1 MEHAWEGL
9 SRPLRRLAA
18 LVVLSVLA
26 LLAGCGS
33 RVELVSGLGEADANE
48 VLGALLNASIKAE
61 KVSKKAGVSVEV
73 DSDRVLTAI
82 DVLERNG
89 LPRTRRTRMGDIFK
103 KENLISSP
111 LEERA
116 RYLYALSQELED
128 TLLKIDGVVAAR
140 VHIVLPERL
149 VPGEAPMPSSA
160 SVFIKHQHQVPLE
173 PIVPKITNL
182 VTTSI
187 PGLADKK
194 VTVVLVESRPMVGE
208 QAREQQSERVW
219 FYDVQKDSAPGLR
232 TLLVALAAVAG
243 IGLFAG
249 ALGLWSN
256 RGALASALKPGGRTR
271 GRKAEAA
278 MAAR

>member
-1 MEHAWEGL
+1 MVHAFEGWTHAWC
-9 SRPLRRLAA
+9 RLAA
-18 LVVLSVLA
+18 LAAVLA
-26 LLAGCGS
+26 FVTGCGG

-48 VLGALLNASIKAE
+48 VLGALLNASIRAE

-73 DSDRVLTAI
+73 DGDRVHTAI

-149 VPGEAPMPSSA
+149 VPGEAPLPSSA

-194 VTVVLVESRPMVGE
+194 VTVVLVESKPMAA
-208 QAREQQSERVW
+208 QAREQLSERVW

-232 TLLVALAAVAG
+232 TLLAALVAAAG

-249 ALGLWSN
+249 AMGLWSS
-256 RGALASALKPGGRTR
+256 RGVMLSALRPSRRPR
-271 GRKAEAA
+271 GRGDEAA
-278 MAAR
+278 KASR